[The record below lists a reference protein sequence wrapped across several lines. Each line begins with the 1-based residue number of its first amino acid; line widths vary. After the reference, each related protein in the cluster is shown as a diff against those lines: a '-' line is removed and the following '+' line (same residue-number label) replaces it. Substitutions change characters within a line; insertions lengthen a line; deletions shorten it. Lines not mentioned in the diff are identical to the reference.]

1 MRLLNKEETI
11 KLHREIIKI
20 TGGIQGVRDNS
31 LLESALLN
39 PYSSFDGQ
47 DLYKSIE
54 EKIAICTYYIIKN
67 HPFVD
72 REQKSRSFTPW
83 D

>member
-11 KLHREIIKI
+11 KLHKEIIKV
-20 TGGIQGVRDNS
+20 TGGIEGLRDQN

-47 DLYKSIE
+47 DLYQSIE
-54 EKIAICTYYIIKN
+54 EKIAICTYSIIKN
-67 HPFVD
+67 HPFID
-72 REQKSRSFTPW
+72 RK
-83 D
+83 